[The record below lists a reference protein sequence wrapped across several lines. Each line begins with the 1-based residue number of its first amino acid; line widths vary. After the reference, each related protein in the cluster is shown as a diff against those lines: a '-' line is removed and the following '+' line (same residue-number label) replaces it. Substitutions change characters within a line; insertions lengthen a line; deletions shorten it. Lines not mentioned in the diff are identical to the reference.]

1 MVILI
6 FLRLLKGCIARFG
19 FGIHS
24 PFAFEF
30 VSMLREIDNFLP
42 VKEKQLQIISM
53 LQKKYDLTVKECSL
67 DDINDIQNIV
77 ANEIGE
83 FFIVVNNIYANK
95 NKFNNWKKIQAN
107 KNICVTFDLYHTG
120 ILVVRNGLSKNNY
133 IINC

>member
-1 MVILI
+1 
-6 FLRLLKGCIARFG
+6 
-19 FGIHS
+19 
-24 PFAFEF
+24 
-30 VSMLREIDNFLP
+30 
-42 VKEKQLQIISM
+42 M